1 MSLKPPHLLASH
13 ERLGVL
19 NGWFSVFV
27 GILALF
33 GQVLGAFL
41 GGKKVEV
48 AGVRQQPKGWFQTR
62 FFLTLTWGRFPIC
75 LFLDIFSITVSHN
88 ISLFPEFYTI
98 STWISQEVDGSKVWI
113 SGLSHL

>member
-75 LFLDIFSITVSHN
+75 LFLALQYLITSRCFRSFIQSVLGSPKKWMDQRFG
-88 ISLFPEFYTI
+88 S
-98 STWISQEVDGSKVWI
+98 VDYPIYK
-113 SGLSHL
+113 